1 MKSVMCCAATLMSMT
16 LGVLAVG
23 CNDGLAPTDDSDPD
37 PKSGNTSSS
46 GGTSTGTS
54 SSGGAGI
61 NKTEESKVQPQSL
74 GCGPGEAPSAATQLP
89 LTVVMGGEPPKV
101 QGGDPKGTWLA
112 EKATLYLPKAAALK
126 YSEKKSGGKAKAWGV
141 FSEKATRLQIN
152 VDLELTSDRGETEKL
167 NLAIEGNGDYAA
179 KGETLDIAWSCPQKL
194 LDPSVDA
201 TFSASGSRGILV
213 QRLKTSAGD
222 AFFVIDA
229 SKK

>member
-1 MKSVMCCAATLMSMT
+1 MKSAMCFVAGLLSMT
-16 LGVLAVG
+16 LGLATVG
-23 CNDGLAPTDDSDPD
+23 CDDGLARTNEESDQKPAAEDDSTPT
-37 PKSGNTSSS
+37 PNKPVSSS
-46 GGTSTGTS
+46 S
-54 SSGGAGI
+54 SSSSSSS
-61 NKTEESKVQPQSL
+61 TVQPQSL
-74 GCGPGEAPSAATQLP
+74 GCGAGEVPSSATQLP

-141 FSEKATRLQIN
+141 FDEKATRIQIA
-152 VDLELTSDRGETEKL
+152 VDLELTSDRGDTEKL
-167 NLAIEGNGDYAA
+167 NLTIEGNGGYAA

-201 TFSASGSRGILV
+201 TFSATGGRGVLV
-213 QRLKTSAGD
+213 QKLKTSAGD